1 MLAVALKVTASIQD
15 NLNQLGG
22 YKMDFN
28 HNLLFTNINE
38 ILDRFNKNYKT
49 LYDNDNNLN
58 DKQRELWSL
67 TIDQYDRLCRESDL
81 FRLIRD
87 EFNNKRGDIISS
99 DREVIAYMCSLADVN
114 LISLTELCDYVKSQ
128 PVKMVFVVKEVSPE
142 SSNFNK

>member
-15 NLNQLGG
+15 NLNQLGDN
-22 YKMDFN
+22 KMDFN

-58 DKQRELWSL
+58 DKQRELWAV
-67 TIDQYDRLCRESDL
+67 TIDQYDRLIRESDL

-99 DREVIAYMCSLADVN
+99 DREVIAYMCSLNDVS
-114 LISLTELCDYVKSQ
+114 LIDLTDLCEYVKTQ
-128 PVKMVFVVKEVSPE
+128 PVKTVKVVIVAPDM
-142 SSNFNK
+142 